1 MDITAKITNIHYRA
15 NCCPKQLKEISFDDF
30 NANTI
35 PTRCILSGNN
45 FSYAIS
51 KWVSPKRTRS
61 YPYER
66 VYDTLTTSY
75 KCVTII
81 PIIKDEGIAGDR
93 DYLQWDT
100 ISLMSLFDVFVILAH
115 YVDAEKNKRKENKI
129 TNQQFDNDYIKE
141 KIEEISQFK
150 SSALHWNLQ
159 EMGNTLPK
167 LTDEIKNS
175 YFEIGKKLGIQ
186 FHSEEGIDKF
196 KGKINEGIE
205 KFKEFSRSKA
215 QEAQNREQQTE
226 QPKEALSTL
235 SKATITIN
243 NYLGGEYYL
252 TTDEIEIDSKT
263 DTLFLIEGKH
273 TKSNKLPSLGDIK
286 DGLLKLMLYTNL
298 EDVRANEKIFKATP
312 ILKLTSE
319 NISGGITSTSSEKKF
334 KDFFTENSFSKRE
347 TVTITDLFAEAHK
360 NNFIAIVEWATT

>member
-1 MDITAKITNIHYRA
+1 MEINAAITGIHYCA
-15 NCCPKQLKEISFDDF
+15 DCCTKDLKIISLSDFDI
-30 NANTI
+30 NAM
-35 PTRCILSGNN
+35 PASCVLDGEK
-45 FSYAIS
+45 FSYAVS

-66 VYDTLTTSY
+66 VYDTLTTSK

-81 PIIKDEGIAGDR
+81 PVIKDEGANGDR

-115 YVDAEKNKRKENKI
+115 YVDAEKNNHKENKI
-129 TNQQFDNDYIKE
+129 TNQQFDNGYVKAKIKE
-141 KIEEISQFK
+141 ISLFR
-150 SSALHWNLQ
+150 SSALHWNLK
-159 EMGNTLPK
+159 EMEKTLPQ
-167 LTDEIKNS
+167 LTDNAKDD
-175 YFEIGKKLGIQ
+175 YAKIGKKLGVD
-186 FHSEEGIDKF
+186 FHGEKGIDRF
-196 KGKINEGIE
+196 KEKINEGIE

-252 TTDEIEIDSKT
+252 TTDEIRIEK

-273 TKSNKLPSLGDIK
+273 TKTNNLPSLGDIK
-286 DGLLKLMLYTNL
+286 DGLLKLILYTNL
-298 EDVRANEKIFKATP
+298 ENVQVSGEKFNTVP
-312 ILKLTSE
+312 VLKLTSE
-319 NISGGITSTSSEKKF
+319 KISGGISSSSAKKEVD
-334 KDFFTENSFSKRE
+334 DFLSNNSFSDRE
-347 TVTITDLFAEAHK
+347 INIIINLFQEAKK
-360 NNFIAIVEWATT
+360 NNFIALIEWATT